1 MSEDEKNALEAHIA
15 ELETRIEELER
26 CKHEGHTI
34 GDEALQ
40 QITTLVKLS
49 IASALQAPKEG

>member
-1 MSEDEKNALEAHIA
+1 MTKDEKTALIERITALEA
-15 ELETRIEELER
+15 RIEELER